1 MSNLETPRETELRE
15 LAVRNLKKRRDFHAH
30 LLVYV
35 LFNGFLAL
43 IWWMLTPDTFFW
55 PVIPIVLWGIGVV
68 MNGYDVYFGQDFGEE
83 DIDREIQ
90 RMQHKR

>member
-15 LAVRNLKKRRDFHAH
+15 RAIRNLKKRRDFYAH

-35 LFNGFLAL
+35 MVNGFLAL
-43 IWWMLTPDTFFW
+43 IWWMITPDMFFW
-55 PVIPIVLWGIGVV
+55 PVIPIVAWGVGVV
-68 MNGYDVYFGQDFGEE
+68 MNGYDVYFGQDFDEA
-83 DIDREIQ
+83 DIQSEIN